1 MIMENNCTCTNC
13 NTQVD
18 TSTDTTEL
26 RAACP
31 SCGSSARNYYVHI
44 EESVVLRDGLGLKA
58 KRPGQKRPYFE
69 SKSVPNQSVTREKV
83 VHLERVFDRDNNRYF
98 EQVTDYETGEVI
110 HKCDEPLSDHVGH
123 GSAKSKT

>member
-1 MIMENNCTCTNC
+1 MENNCTCTNC

-18 TSTDTTEL
+18 ASTDTTEL

-31 SCGSSARNYYVHI
+31 SCGSSARNYHVHI
-44 EESVVLRDGLGLKA
+44 EESVVIRDGLGLKA

-69 SKSVPNQSVTREKV
+69 SKSVPDLSISRKKV
-83 VHLERVFDRDNNRYF
+83 VHLERVLDRDNDRYF

-110 HKCDEPLSDHVGH
+110 HKRDEPLTAHVGH
-123 GSAKSKT
+123 GSAKHKKK